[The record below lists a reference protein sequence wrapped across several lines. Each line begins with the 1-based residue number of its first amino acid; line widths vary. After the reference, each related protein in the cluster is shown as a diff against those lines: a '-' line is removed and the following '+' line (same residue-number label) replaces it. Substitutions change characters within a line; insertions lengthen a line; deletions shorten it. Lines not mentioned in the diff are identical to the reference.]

1 MICINS
7 SPECTEFKQKI
18 SKKYNLTKIYNSNIY
33 VYTLIKNVY
42 LFCSHVFRIPLN
54 NCVFLFI
61 NFTFVKV
68 LIYFYFHILLVFTL
82 KRNYI
87 RFFENATI
95 CSCMQSSQCEHV
107 FCNLE
112 VIRPF

>member
-1 MICINS
+1 MHLVMYSAYRVLGSLPDYLINIFIIKRLHNLS
-7 SPECTEFKQKI
+7 SIKLKFKQKI

-61 NFTFVKV
+61 NF
-68 LIYFYFHILLVFTL
+68 YF
-82 KRNYI
+82 
-87 RFFENATI
+87 
-95 CSCMQSSQCEHV
+95 C
-107 FCNLE
+107 
-112 VIRPF
+112 